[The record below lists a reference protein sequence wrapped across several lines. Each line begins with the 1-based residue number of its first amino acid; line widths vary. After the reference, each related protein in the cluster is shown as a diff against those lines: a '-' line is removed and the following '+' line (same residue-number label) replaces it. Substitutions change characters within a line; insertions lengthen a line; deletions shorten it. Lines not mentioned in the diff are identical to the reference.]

1 MLTHCLVQN
10 RYRKVTRGI
19 ASTGAVDVL
28 NDLRTGGLGGECPLS
43 GKTPH
48 LCNIRIVTNYKM
60 CAEACYFQAK
70 EVN

>member
-28 NDLRTGGLGGECPLS
+28 NDLRTGGLGAECPLS
-43 GKTPH
+43 IETPSP
-48 LCNIRIVTNYKM
+48 CNIKAVPNCKM
-60 CAEACYFQAK
+60 GAGVYL
-70 EVN
+70 